1 MGFVWPENNRER
13 EMDPDR
19 QVHEDSNAGAGAWL
33 AALWRDV
40 RFGIRMMTQNPG
52 FSIAAIIT
60 LALGIGG
67 NTAIFTIFNAVL
79 LRPLPYSDPQ
89 KLVTLAVARAGELE
103 SVNPFSI
110 VRFEMIRDHSRSFA
124 GVAAYAVEFFNLTG
138 RGEPLQVH
146 AARVSPNFFD
156 VLGIRPQMGRFFAA
170 EEGEPGGKNV
180 VVISDSLWK
189 KQFGA
194 NPAVV
199 GQPIT
204 LDSADYTI
212 IGVLPPGFRFAL
224 LGTIDVWSPRFFEL
238 NLATGPQ
245 VRAAGTGY
253 LTAIARLKPD
263 TSINQAATEMG
274 LLNQQYKQ
282 AYPKFPDAHPKIT
295 LVVKNLRDRL
305 VANIRTNILFL
316 FLAVALVLLIACAN
330 VAGLL
335 LARALARTREIAV
348 RAVLG
353 AGRGALLRQLLT
365 ESLLLAAVSG
375 VLGLALGFV
384 GIRVY
389 SQIGP
394 KETLPDSALMMDG
407 WVVLFVAGITLLT
420 GLVFGIFP
428 ALQLLRTNV
437 NQVLRDEGRGSTGS
451 RRRALVGNLLVVVQ
465 IGISMLLLV
474 CAGALVRSFDRLKK
488 IDLGFDSRDLLTLNI
503 ALPPAKYSSGDK
515 QIAFYEE
522 CLRRMQSLPGVRRA
536 SISSALPLHPERFTP
551 ALPEGQPEVPLSQRP
566 LFVIETVS
574 PDYFQTMGISLKVG
588 RFFNDHD
595 NAQAPKVVIANEA
608 MARRYWP
615 NENAVGKHV
624 LVGRGPGLSEV
635 VGVAGDV
642 KNMSLADETMP
653 QMYIPFP
660 QLPWASLNL
669 EARSTGDPSQLV
681 SAVRNQ
687 ILGIDPGQPITNVRT
702 GEDLVDA
709 ERSQP
714 RFNMLVTGLFS
725 AIAVVL
731 VIVGIYGVI
740 SYSVT
745 QRRGE
750 LGIRLAL
757 GAEKRDVLRL
767 VVGHGLTLTLIGIG
781 LGVVAALVV
790 TKLTSLLSDLLYQ
803 ANTRDWATFVA
814 CGVALI
820 CIALAASYLPARRA
834 TNVDPSEAL
843 RHG

>member
-1 MGFVWPENNRER
+1 
-13 EMDPDR
+13 MDADR
-19 QVHEDSNAGAGAWL
+19 QVHEDSNAGAGLWL
-33 AALWRDV
+33 AGLWQDV
-40 RFGIRMMTQNPG
+40 RFGIRMIIKNPG
-52 FSIAAIIT
+52 FSVAAIIT

-67 NTAIFTIFNAVL
+67 NAAIFTIFNAVL

-89 KLVTLAVARAGELE
+89 KLVTLAVSRSGELE

-110 VRFEMIRDHSRSFA
+110 VRYEMIRDRSHSFA
-124 GVAAYAVEFFNLTG
+124 GVAAYCVEFFNLTG

-146 AARVSPNFFD
+146 AARVSSNFFD
-156 VLGIRPQMGRFFAA
+156 VLGIKPQKGRFFIA
-170 EEGEPGGKNV
+170 EEGEPAGKNV

-189 KQFGA
+189 NQFGA
-194 NPAVV
+194 DPAVV

-238 NLATGPQ
+238 SLATAPQ
-245 VRAAGTGY
+245 LRAAGTGY

-263 TSINQAATEMG
+263 TSIDQAAAEMEI
-274 LLNQQYKQ
+274 LNQQYKQ
-282 AYPKFPDAHPKIT
+282 AYPKFPDAHPKIS

-305 VANIRTNILFL
+305 VANVRTTILFL

-353 AGRGALLRQLLT
+353 AGRGVLLRQLLT

-375 VLGLALGFV
+375 VVGLALGFV
-384 GIRVY
+384 GIRIF

-394 KETLPDSALMMDG
+394 KETIPDSALAIDG

-428 ALQLLRTNV
+428 ALQLSRTNV
-437 NQVLRDEGRGSTGS
+437 NQILRDEGRGSVGS
-451 RRRALVGNLLVVVQ
+451 RRRALFGNLLVVVQ
-465 IGISMLLLV
+465 IGVSMLLLV
-474 CAGALVRSFDRLKK
+474 CAGALLRSFDRLKK
-488 IDLGFDSRDLLTLNI
+488 VDTGFDSRDLLTLNI

-522 CLRRMQSLPGVRRA
+522 ILRRMQSLPGVRRA

-551 ALPEGQPEVPLSQRP
+551 SLPEGQPDVPLSQRP

-574 PDYFQTMGISLKVG
+574 PDYFQTMGISLKAG
-588 RFFNDHD
+588 RVFTEHD

-608 MARRYWP
+608 MAHLYWP

-660 QLPWASLNL
+660 QLPWGSLNL
-669 EARSTGDPSQLV
+669 EARSTVDPSELV

-687 ILGIDPGQPITNVRT
+687 ILGLDPGQPITNVQT
-702 GEDLVDA
+702 GEELVDA

-725 AIAVVL
+725 AIALVL

-745 QRRGE
+745 QRRSE

-757 GAEKRDVLRL
+757 GAEKRDIVRL
-767 VVGHGLTLTLIGIG
+767 VVGHGLTLTLLGVG
-781 LGVVAALVV
+781 LGVVAAILV

-803 ANTRDWATFVA
+803 ANTRDWATFVV
-814 CGVALI
+814 CGLSLI

>member
-1 MGFVWPENNRER
+1 
-13 EMDPDR
+13 MDADR
-19 QVHEDSNAGAGAWL
+19 QVHEDSNAGAGVWL
-33 AALWRDV
+33 AGLWQDV
-40 RFGIRMMTQNPG
+40 RFGIRMIIKNPG
-52 FSIAAIIT
+52 FSVAAIIT

-67 NTAIFTIFNAVL
+67 NAAIFTIFNAVL

-89 KLVTLAVARAGELE
+89 KLVTLAVSRSGELE

-110 VRFEMIRDHSRSFA
+110 VRYEMIRDRSHSFA
-124 GVAAYAVEFFNLTG
+124 GVAAYCVEFFNLTG

-146 AARVSPNFFD
+146 AARVSSNFFD
-156 VLGIRPQMGRFFAA
+156 VLGVKPQKGRFFIA
-170 EEGEPGGKNV
+170 EEGEPAGKNV

-189 KQFGA
+189 NQFGA
-194 NPAVV
+194 DPAVV

-204 LDSADYTI
+204 LDSAGYTI

-238 NLATGPQ
+238 SLATAPQ
-245 VRAAGTGY
+245 LRAAGTGY

-263 TSINQAATEMG
+263 TSIDQAAAEMEI
-274 LLNQQYKQ
+274 LNQQYKQ
-282 AYPKFPDAHPKIT
+282 AYPKFPDAHPKIS

-305 VANIRTNILFL
+305 VANVRTTILFL

-353 AGRGALLRQLLT
+353 AGRGVLLRQLLT

-384 GIRVY
+384 GIRIF

-394 KETLPDSALMMDG
+394 KETIPGSALAIDG
-407 WVVLFVAGITLLT
+407 WVLLFVAGITLLT

-428 ALQLLRTNV
+428 ALQLSRTNV
-437 NQVLRDEGRGSTGS
+437 NQILRDEGRGSVGS
-451 RRRALVGNLLVVVQ
+451 RRRALFGNLLVVVQ
-465 IGISMLLLV
+465 IGVSMLLLV
-474 CAGALVRSFDRLKK
+474 CAGALLRSFDRLKK
-488 IDLGFDSRDLLTLNI
+488 VDTGFDSRDLLTLNI

-522 CLRRMQSLPGVRRA
+522 ILRRMQSLPGVRRA

-551 ALPEGQPEVPLSQRP
+551 SLPEGQPDVPLSQRP

-574 PDYFQTMGISLKVG
+574 PDYFQTMGISLKAG
-588 RFFNDHD
+588 RVFTEHD

-608 MARRYWP
+608 MARLYWP

-660 QLPWASLNL
+660 QLPWGSLNL
-669 EARSTGDPSQLV
+669 EARSTVDPSELV

-687 ILGIDPGQPITNVRT
+687 ILGLDPGQPITNVRT
-702 GEDLVDA
+702 GEELVDA

-725 AIAVVL
+725 AIALVL

-745 QRRGE
+745 QRRSE

-757 GAEKRDVLRL
+757 GAEKRDILRL
-767 VVGHGLTLTLIGIG
+767 VVGHGLTLTLLGVG
-781 LGVVAALVV
+781 LGVVAAILV

-803 ANTRDWATFVA
+803 ANTRDWATFVV
-814 CGVALI
+814 CGLSLI

>member
-1 MGFVWPENNRER
+1 MEK
-13 EMDPDR
+13 EMNPDR
-19 QVHEDSNAGAGAWL
+19 QVHEVSNAGAGAWL
-33 AALWRDV
+33 AALRQDV
-40 RFGIRMMTQNPG
+40 RFGIRMMTKNPG
-52 FSIAAIIT
+52 FSIVVIIT

-67 NTAIFTIFNAVL
+67 NAAIFTIFNAVL
-79 LRPLPYSDPQ
+79 LRPLPYADPQ
-89 KLVTLAVARAGELE
+89 KLVTLAVARSGEAE
-103 SVNPFSI
+103 AVNPFSI

-146 AARVSPNFFD
+146 GARISPNFFD
-156 VLGIRPQMGRFFAA
+156 VLGVKPQMGRFFAA
-170 EEGEPGGKNV
+170 EEGEQAGKNV

-189 KQFGA
+189 NQFGA

-204 LDSADYTI
+204 LDSTDYTI

-238 NLATGPQ
+238 NLATAPQ
-245 VRAAGTGY
+245 LRAAGTGY

-263 TSINQAATEMG
+263 ISLDQAAAEMDI
-274 LLNQQYKQ
+274 LNRQYKQ
-282 AYPKFPDAHPKIT
+282 AYPKFPDAHPKIA

-316 FLAVALVLLIACAN
+316 FLAVALLLLLACAN

-348 RAVLG
+348 RSVLG

-365 ESLLLAAVSG
+365 ESLMLAIVSG
-375 VLGLALGFV
+375 GLGLALGFV
-384 GIRVY
+384 AVRIFF
-389 SQIGP
+389 QIAP
-394 KETLPDSALMMDG
+394 KDTFPGSALVIDG
-407 WVVLFVAGITLLT
+407 WVLLFVAGITLLT
-420 GLVFGIFP
+420 GLAFGIFP
-428 ALQLLRTNV
+428 AFHLSRTNV

-451 RRRALVGNLLVVVQ
+451 RRRAFLGNSLVVIQ
-465 IGISMLLLV
+465 IGVSMLLLV
-474 CAGALVRSFDRLKK
+474 CAGTLVRSFDRLKK
-488 IDLGFDSRDLLTLNI
+488 IDLGFDSHDLLTVNVS
-503 ALPPAKYSSGDK
+503 LPPTKYSGGEK

-536 SISSALPLHPERFTP
+536 SISSALPLHPQRFTP
-551 ALPEGQPEVPLSQRP
+551 ALPEGQPDVPLSQRP

-574 PDYFQTMGISLKVG
+574 PDYFQTMGISLKAG
-588 RFFNDHD
+588 RVFTEHD

-608 MARRYWP
+608 MARLYWP

-624 LVGRGPGLSEV
+624 LVGRGPALSEI

-642 KNMSLADETMP
+642 KNMTLADETMP

-660 QLPWASLNL
+660 QLPWESLNL

-681 SAVRNQ
+681 SAVRNLV
-687 ILGIDPGQPITNVRT
+687 LGIDSSQPITDVRT
-702 GEDLVDA
+702 GEELVDA
-709 ERSQP
+709 ERAQP
-714 RFNMLVTGLFS
+714 RLNMLLTGLFS
-725 AIAVVL
+725 AIALVL

-745 QRRGE
+745 QRRAE

-757 GAEKRDVLRL
+757 GAEKGAILRL
-767 VVGHGLTLTLIGIG
+767 VVNHALTLTLIGIG
-781 LGVVAALVV
+781 LGIVAAILV
-790 TKLTSLLSDLLYQ
+790 TKLTSLLSALLYQ
-803 ANTRDWATFVA
+803 ANTRDWATFVT
-814 CGVALI
+814 CGIALI

>member
-1 MGFVWPENNRER
+1 MG
-13 EMDPDR
+13 PDR
-19 QVHEDSNAGAGAWL
+19 LVHEDSNAGAGAWL
-33 AALWRDV
+33 AALWQDV
-40 RFGIRMMTQNPG
+40 RFGFRMMTKNPG
-52 FSIAAIIT
+52 FSIVVIIT

-67 NTAIFTIFNAVL
+67 NAAIFTIFNAVL

-89 KLVTLAVARAGELE
+89 KLVTLAVARSGDSA
-103 SVNPFSI
+103 SINPFSL
-110 VRFEMIRDHSRSFA
+110 VRYEMIRDQSHSFT
-124 GVAAYAVEFFNLTG
+124 GVAAFTVEFFNLTG
-138 RGEPLQVH
+138 RGDPLQVH
-146 AARVSPNFFD
+146 GARVSSNFFD
-156 VLGIRPQMGRFFAA
+156 VLGVRPQKGSFFTPD
-170 EEGEPGGKNV
+170 EGESGGKNV

-189 KQFGA
+189 NQFGA
-194 NPAVV
+194 NPEIV

-204 LDSADYTI
+204 LDSMDYTI
-212 IGVLPPGFRFAL
+212 IGVLPPEFRFAL
-224 LGTIDVWSPRFFEL
+224 LGKIDVWSPRFFEL
-238 NLATGPQ
+238 NLATAAQ
-245 VRAAGTGY
+245 LRAAGTGY
-253 LTAIARLKPD
+253 LAGIARLKPD
-263 TSINQAATEMG
+263 TSIDQATAEMNI
-274 LLNQQYKQ
+274 LNQQYKQ
-282 AYPKFPDAHPKIT
+282 AYPRFPDANPKIA
-295 LVVKNLRDRL
+295 LVVKSLRERL

-348 RAVLG
+348 RSVLG
-353 AGRGALLRQLLT
+353 AGRGALVRQLLT
-365 ESLLLAAVSG
+365 ESLILAIVSG
-375 VLGLALGFV
+375 VLGLALGYA
-384 GIRVY
+384 GIRIF

-394 KETLPDSALMMDG
+394 QDTFPDSGLVMDG
-407 WVVLFVAGITLLT
+407 WVLLFVAGITLLT

-428 ALQLLRTNV
+428 ALHLSGTNV

-451 RRRALVGNLLVVVQ
+451 RRRALFGNALVVVQ

-488 IDLGFDSRDLLTLNI
+488 IDLGFESHDLLTLNVS
-503 ALPPAKYSSGDK
+503 LPPTKYAGGEK
-515 QIAFYEE
+515 QVEFYEE

-566 LFVIETVS
+566 LFVVETVS
-574 PDYFQTMGISLKVG
+574 PDYFQTMGISLKAG
-588 RFFNDHD
+588 RVFTEHD

-608 MARRYWP
+608 MARLYWP

-624 LVGRGPGLSEV
+624 LVGRGPALSEV

-660 QLPWASLNL
+660 QLPWESLNL
-669 EARSTGDPSQLV
+669 EARSAGDPSQLV
-681 SAVRNQ
+681 SAMRNM
-687 ILGIDPGQPITNVRT
+687 ILGIDSSQPITNIAT
-702 GEDLVDA
+702 GDELVDA
-709 ERSQP
+709 ERAQP
-714 RFNMLVTGLFS
+714 RFNMMITGLFS
-725 AIAVVL
+725 AIALVL

-745 QRRGE
+745 QRRAE

-757 GAEKRDVLRL
+757 GAEKRDILRL
-767 VVGHGLTLTLIGIG
+767 VVSHALTLTLVGIGIG
-781 LGVVAALVV
+781 VVGAVIV
-790 TKLTSLLSDLLYQ
+790 TKLTSLLSALLYQ
-803 ANTRDWATFVA
+803 ANSRDWATFVA
-814 CGVALI
+814 CGIALI

>member
-1 MGFVWPENNRER
+1 MGFVWPENNREK

-19 QVHEDSNAGAGAWL
+19 QIHEDSNPGAGAWL
-33 AALWRDV
+33 EALWQDI
-40 RFGIRMMTQNPG
+40 RFGIRMMTKNPG

-67 NTAIFTIFNAVL
+67 NAAIFTIFNAVL
-79 LRPLPYSDPQ
+79 LRPLPYADPQ
-89 KLVTLAVARAGELE
+89 KLVTLAVARSGELE
-103 SVNPFSI
+103 TVNPFSI
-110 VRFEMIRDHSRSFA
+110 VRFEMIRDHSRSFD

-156 VLGIRPQMGRFFAA
+156 VLGVKPQKGRFFAA
-170 EEGEPGGKNV
+170 EEGEPAGKNV

-189 KQFGA
+189 NQFA
-194 NPAVV
+194 ADPAVL

-204 LDSADYTI
+204 LDSAEYTI

-253 LTAIARLKPD
+253 LTAIARLKSD
-263 TSINQAATEMG
+263 TSIDKAATEMDI
-274 LLNQQYKQ
+274 LNQQYKQ
-282 AYPKFPDAHPKIT
+282 SYPKFPDAHPKIT

-375 VLGLALGFV
+375 ALGLALGFA
-384 GIRVY
+384 GIRVF

-394 KETLPDSALMMDG
+394 KDTFPDSALVIDG
-407 WVVLFVAGITLLT
+407 WVLLFVAGITLVT

-428 ALQLLRTNV
+428 ALQLSRTNV
-437 NQVLRDEGRGSTGS
+437 NQALRDEGRGSVGS
-451 RRRALVGNLLVVVQ
+451 RRRALVGNSLVVVQ

-474 CAGALVRSFDRLKK
+474 CAGSLVRSFDRLKK

-515 QIAFYEE
+515 QVAFYEQ
-522 CLRRMQSLPGVRRA
+522 CLRQMQSVPGVRRA

-551 ALPEGQPEVPLSQRP
+551 ALPEGQAEVPLGQRP

-574 PDYFQTMGISLKVG
+574 PDYFQTMGISLKAG
-588 RFFNDHD
+588 RFFTEHD

-615 NENAVGKHV
+615 NENAVGKRV
-624 LVGRGPGLSEV
+624 LVGRGPALSEV

-681 SAVRNQ
+681 SAVRNR

-702 GEDLVDA
+702 GEELVDA

-714 RFNMLVTGLFS
+714 RFNMLVTGLFA
-725 AIAVVL
+725 AIALVL

-745 QRRGE
+745 QRQAE

-757 GAEKRDVLRL
+757 GAEKRDILRL
-767 VVGHGLTLTLIGIG
+767 VVGHGLALTLIGIA
-781 LGVVAALVV
+781 LGVIAALAV

-803 ANTRDWATFVA
+803 ANTRDWATFAA

-820 CIALAASYLPARRA
+820 GIALAASYLPARRA

-843 RHG
+843 RRG

>member
-1 MGFVWPENNRER
+1 MG
-13 EMDPDR
+13 PDK
-19 QVHEDSNAGAGAWL
+19 QLLEGSNAGAGAWL
-33 AALWRDV
+33 AALWQDV
-40 RFGIRMMTQNPG
+40 RFGIRMMTKNPG
-52 FSIAAIIT
+52 FSIVVIIT

-67 NTAIFTIFNAVL
+67 NTAVFTIFNAVL

-89 KLVTLAVARAGELE
+89 KLVTLAVARSGDPA
-103 SVNPFSI
+103 SVNPFSL
-110 VRFEMIRDHSRSFA
+110 VRYEMIRDQNRSFT

-146 AARVSPNFFD
+146 GARVSANFFD
-156 VLGIRPQMGRFFAA
+156 VLGVRPQMGRFFAT
-170 EEGEPGGKNV
+170 EESEPGGKNV

-189 KQFGA
+189 NQFGA
-194 NPAVV
+194 NASVI

-204 LDSADYTI
+204 LDSTDYTI

-224 LGTIDVWSPRFFEL
+224 LGTIDAWSPRFFEL
-238 NLATGPQ
+238 NLATAAQ
-245 VRAAGTGY
+245 LRAAGTGY

-263 TSINQAATEMG
+263 TSLDQAAAEMDI
-274 LLNQQYKQ
+274 LNRQYKQ
-282 AYPKFPDAHPKIT
+282 AYPKFPDAHPKIA
-295 LVVKNLRDRL
+295 LVVKSLRDRL

-316 FLAVALVLLIACAN
+316 FLAVALLLLLACAN

-348 RAVLG
+348 RSVLG

-365 ESLLLAAVSG
+365 ESLMLAIVSG
-375 VLGLALGFV
+375 VLGLALGFI
-384 GIRVY
+384 GIRILL
-389 SQIGP
+389 QLAP
-394 KETLPDSALMMDG
+394 KDTFPDSALAIDG
-407 WVVLFVAGITLLT
+407 GVLLFVAGITLLT
-420 GLVFGIFP
+420 GVAFGIFP
-428 ALQLLRTNV
+428 AFHLSRTNV

-451 RRRALVGNLLVVVQ
+451 RRRAFLGNSLVVIQ
-465 IGISMLLLV
+465 IGVSMLLLV

-488 IDLGFDSRDLLTLNI
+488 IDLGFDSHDLLTLNVS
-503 ALPPAKYSSGDK
+503 LPPTKYSSGEK
-515 QIAFYEE
+515 QIEFYEE
-522 CLRRMQSLPGVRRA
+522 CLRRMQNLPGVRSA

-551 ALPEGQPEVPLSQRP
+551 ALPEGQPDVPLSQRP

-574 PDYFQTMGISLKVG
+574 PDYFQTMGVSLKAG
-588 RFFNDHD
+588 RVFTEHD
-595 NAQAPKVVIANEA
+595 NAQAPKVVIANQA
-608 MARRYWP
+608 MARLYWP

-624 LVGRGPGLSEV
+624 LVGRGPALSEV
-635 VGVAGDV
+635 VGVTGDV

-660 QLPWASLNL
+660 QLPWESLNL

-687 ILGIDPGQPITNVRT
+687 VLSIDSSQPITDVRT
-702 GEDLVDA
+702 GEELVDA
-709 ERSQP
+709 ERAQP
-714 RFNMLVTGLFS
+714 RLNMLVTGLFS
-725 AIAVVL
+725 AIALVL

-745 QRRGE
+745 QRRAE

-757 GAEKRDVLRL
+757 GAEKQDILRL
-767 VVGHGLTLTLIGIG
+767 VVRHALILTLTGIGIG
-781 LGVVAALVV
+781 IVAAVFV
-790 TKLTSLLSDLLYQ
+790 TKLTSLLSALLYQ

-814 CGVALI
+814 CGLALI
-820 CIALAASYLPARRA
+820 FIALAASYLPARRA

>member
-1 MGFVWPENNRER
+1 
-13 EMDPDR
+13 MDPAS
-19 QVHEDSNAGAGAWL
+19 QVHEDSNPGAGAWM
-33 AALWRDV
+33 AAMWQDV
-40 RFGIRMMTQNPG
+40 RFGIRMMTKNPG
-52 FSIAAIIT
+52 FSIVVIIT

-67 NTAIFTIFNAVL
+67 NAATFTIFNAVL

-89 KLVTLAVARAGELE
+89 KLVTLAVARSGEPE
-103 SVNPFSI
+103 AVNPFSI
-110 VRFEMIRDHSRSFA
+110 VRFEMIRDHSSSFS
-124 GVAAYAVEFFNLTG
+124 GVAAYAVESFNLTG

-146 AARVSPNFFD
+146 GARVSPNFFD
-156 VLGIRPQMGRFFAA
+156 VLGVKPQMGRFFAA
-170 EEGEPGGKNV
+170 EEGEPAGKNV
-180 VVISDSLWK
+180 VVISGSLWK
-189 KQFGA
+189 NQFGS
-194 NPAVV
+194 NPAIA

-204 LDSADYTI
+204 LDSTEYTI

-224 LGTIDVWSPRFFEL
+224 LGTIDVWSPRFFEI
-238 NLATGPQ
+238 NLATAPQ
-245 VRAAGTGY
+245 LRAAGTGY

-263 TSINQAATEMG
+263 ISLDQAAAEMNI
-274 LLNQQYKQ
+274 LNQQYKQ
-282 AYPKFPDAHPKIT
+282 AYPKFPDAHPKIA

-305 VANIRTNILFL
+305 VAHIRTNILFL
-316 FLAVALVLLIACAN
+316 FLAVALVLLLACAN

-335 LARALARTREIAV
+335 LARALSRTREIAV
-348 RAVLG
+348 RSVLG

-365 ESLLLAAVSG
+365 ESLMLAIVSG
-375 VLGLALGFV
+375 VLGLALGFI
-384 GIRVY
+384 GIRIF
-389 SQIGP
+389 SQLGP
-394 KETLPDSALMMDG
+394 KDTFPDSAVVIDG
-407 WVVLFVAGITLLT
+407 WVLLFVAGITLLT

-428 ALQLLRTNV
+428 AFHLSRTNV

-451 RRRALVGNLLVVVQ
+451 RRRALFGNSLVVVQ

-488 IDLGFDSRDLLTLNI
+488 IDLGFDPHALLTLNI

-522 CLRRMQSLPGVRRA
+522 CLRRMQSVPGVRKI

-551 ALPEGQPEVPLSQRP
+551 ALPEGQPDVPLSQRP

-574 PDYFQTMGISLKVG
+574 PDYFQTMGISLKAG
-588 RFFNDHD
+588 RVFTEHD
-595 NAQAPKVVIANEA
+595 NAQAPKVVIANAA
-608 MARRYWP
+608 MARLYWP

-624 LVGRGPGLSEV
+624 LVGRGPALSEV

-660 QLPWASLNL
+660 QLPWESLNL

-687 ILGIDPGQPITNVRT
+687 ILSIDIGQPITNVQT
-702 GEDLVDA
+702 GEELVNA

-725 AIAVVL
+725 AIALVL

-745 QRRGE
+745 QRRAE

-757 GAEKRDVLRL
+757 GAEKRDILRL

-781 LGVVAALVV
+781 LGVVVALIV

-803 ANTRDWATFVA
+803 ANTRDWATFVI
-814 CGVALI
+814 CGIALI

>member
-1 MGFVWPENNRER
+1 M
-13 EMDPDR
+13 
-19 QVHEDSNAGAGAWL
+19 
-33 AALWRDV
+33 AALWQDV
-40 RFGIRMMTQNPG
+40 RFGIRMMTKNPG
-52 FSIAAIIT
+52 FSIVVIIT

-67 NTAIFTIFNAVL
+67 NVAIFTIFNAVL
-79 LRPLPYSDPQ
+79 LRPLPYSNPQ
-89 KLVTLAVARAGELE
+89 KLVTLAVARAGEPE
-103 SVNPFSI
+103 AVNPFSI
-110 VRFEMIRDHSRSFA
+110 VRFEMIRDHSSSFS

-146 AARVSPNFFD
+146 GARVSPNFFD
-156 VLGIRPQMGRFFAA
+156 VLGVKPQMGRFFAA
-170 EEGEPGGKNV
+170 EEGEPAGKNV

-189 KQFGA
+189 NQFGA
-194 NPAVV
+194 NPAIA

-204 LDSADYTI
+204 LDSTDYTI

-224 LGTIDVWSPRFFEL
+224 LGPIDVWSPRFFEI
-238 NLATGPQ
+238 NLATAPQ
-245 VRAAGTGY
+245 LRAAGTGY
-253 LTAIARLKPD
+253 LTAIARLKPNVSLD
-263 TSINQAATEMG
+263 QAAAEMNI
-274 LLNQQYKQ
+274 LNQQYKQ
-282 AYPKFPDAHPKIT
+282 AYPKFPDAHPKIA

-305 VANIRTNILFL
+305 VAHIRTNILFL
-316 FLAVALVLLIACAN
+316 FLAVALVLLLACAN

-348 RAVLG
+348 RSVLG

-365 ESLLLAAVSG
+365 ESLMLAIVSG
-375 VLGLALGFV
+375 VLGLALGFI
-384 GIRVY
+384 GIRIF
-389 SQIGP
+389 SQLGP
-394 KETLPDSALMMDG
+394 KDTFPDSAVVIDG
-407 WVVLFVAGITLLT
+407 WVLLFVAGITLLT

-428 ALQLLRTNV
+428 AFHLSRTNV

-451 RRRALVGNLLVVVQ
+451 RRRALFGNSLVVVQ

-488 IDLGFDSRDLLTLNI
+488 IDLGFDPHALLTLNI

-522 CLRRMQSLPGVRRA
+522 CLRRMQSLPGVRKV

-551 ALPEGQPEVPLSQRP
+551 ALPEGQPDVPLSQRP

-574 PDYFQTMGISLKVG
+574 PDYFQTMGISLKAG
-588 RFFNDHD
+588 RVFTEHD
-595 NAQAPKVVIANEA
+595 NAQAPKVVIANAA
-608 MARRYWP
+608 MARLYWP

-624 LVGRGPGLSEV
+624 LVGRGPALSEV

-660 QLPWASLNL
+660 QLPWESLNL
-669 EARSTGDPSQLV
+669 EVRSTGDPSQLV

-687 ILGIDPGQPITNVRT
+687 ILSIDIGQPITNVQT
-702 GEDLVDA
+702 GEELVNA

-725 AIAVVL
+725 VIALVL

-745 QRRGE
+745 QRRVE

-757 GAEKRDVLRL
+757 GAEKRDILRL

-781 LGVVAALVV
+781 LGVVVALIV

-803 ANTRDWATFVA
+803 ANTRDWATFVI
-814 CGVALI
+814 CGMALI